1 MANVYRKI
9 YSHVKIVLLTGNNKR
24 IERKLAN
31 SEIELALITE
41 PSEDPTIIVEPF
53 RSEQVVA
60 VASRKYPLRKNG
72 KVKLKDLSKHCFV
85 KKLDARITRQIE
97 QTGIT
102 LNFIMECQ
110 SQDALKG
117 AVESGLGIGFF
128 PYDEVAQDLR
138 KGSLKAIPILDLK
151 NVEFR
156 RFVAFRK
163 GEILSPEAQNF
174 LHLLHHWPYH
184 EVKKRKRFDQIT
196 TGRNARGHRSI
207 VTD

>member
-110 SQDALKG
+110 SQDALK
-117 AVESGLGIGFF
+117 
-128 PYDEVAQDLR
+128 YDEVAQDLR